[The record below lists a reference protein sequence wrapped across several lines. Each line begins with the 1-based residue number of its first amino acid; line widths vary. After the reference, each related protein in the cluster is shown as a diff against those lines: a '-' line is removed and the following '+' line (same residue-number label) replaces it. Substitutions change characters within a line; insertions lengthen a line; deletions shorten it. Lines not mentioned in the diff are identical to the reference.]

1 MEIQELFKTMEYGP
15 APEQSQFAQDWL
27 DKWQSKLKLY
37 INGQWQEAKSG
48 EYVNALNPS
57 TGKVLTQV
65 SKAAKEDLEEAVQS
79 AKKAQKGWFELG
91 GHVRARYIYAIARE
105 IQKNARLLAVLE
117 TMNNGKPIRETR
129 DIDVPLVA
137 RHFYYHA
144 GCAQVM
150 DIEMADYKPVGVV
163 GQIIPW
169 NFPLLMMAWKIAPAL
184 SMGNT
189 VVLKP
194 ASYTPVTAILFAEIC
209 HNVGLPPGV
218 VNIVTGPSII
228 GQELVRHP
236 DVKKIA
242 FTGSTSVGKW
252 IRKESAGSGK
262 KLSLELGGKSPFIV
276 FEDADLDSA
285 IEGVVDAIWFNQGE
299 VCCAGSRLL
308 VQESIAEKFITKLR
322 NRMEKLRVG
331 DPLDKAV
338 DMGAIVSPQQLETI
352 SNLVKVGIK
361 EGGTLIQ
368 PSWQLPNQGFF
379 YHPTLITDLEP
390 SSTIV
395 QEEIFGPVLVSL
407 TFRTPKE
414 AVELA
419 NNTVYGLAA
428 SIWTEDIN
436 LALDIAPKVKAG
448 SVWINCTNL
457 FDAGSGFGGYK
468 ESGYGR
474 EGGKEGLFEYVVHK
488 EEKEGFETAFSKLKP
503 STQKEET
510 DSLALNS
517 SMPSID
523 RTPKLYIG
531 GKQVRPD
538 ATYSIQVLNPAGN
551 VVGEVGRGNRKDIRN
566 AVHVARTSLTKWNSM
581 SGHNRAQI
589 LYFIAEN
596 LNQRRGEYIKRL
608 MQVCGYS
615 KEMGELEFDTAIK
628 VVFMYAAY
636 ADKFDGLVHS
646 TLSRHV
652 TLAMNEPMGNFG
664 LMCPDENPLLSF
676 LSIVLPPIAMGNVVT
691 VIPSEKYPLLATD
704 LYQIFETSDLPA
716 GVINIVTGYHDELIG
731 FLSSHHDIDAIWY
744 FGTKEN
750 SFIIEE
756 NSAINMKRT
765 WVSNGKLINWFNL
778 TRAREFLRES
788 TQVKNIWIPYGV

>member
-1 MEIQELFKTMEYGP
+1 MEIRELFKTMEYGP

-37 INGQWQEAKSG
+37 INGEWRKAKSG

-65 SKAAKEDLEEAVQS
+65 SKAGKEDLDEAVQS
-79 AKKAQKGWFELG
+79 AKKAQKAWYDLG
-91 GHVRARYIYAIARE
+91 GHVRARYLYAIARE

-144 GCAQVM
+144 GCAQLM
-150 DIEMADYKPVGVV
+150 DIEMADYEPVGVV

-194 ASYTPVTAILFAEIC
+194 ASYTPVTAVLFAEIC
-209 HNVGLPPGV
+209 HNIGLPPGV
-218 VNIVTGPSII
+218 VNIVTGPSVI

-236 DVKKIA
+236 DVNKIA

-308 VQESIAEKFITKLR
+308 VQESIAEKFIEKLR
-322 NRMEKLRVG
+322 VRMEKLRVG
-331 DPLDKAV
+331 DPLDKAI

-361 EGGTLIQ
+361 EGGRLIK
-368 PSWQLPNQGFF
+368 PSWQLPTQGFF

-390 SSTIV
+390 ASTIV

-407 TFRTPKE
+407 TFRTPNE

-436 LALDIAPKVKAG
+436 IALDSAPKVKAG

-488 EEKEGFETAFSKLKP
+488 EELNGFENEFTKLSVSKPEMVKDPL
-503 STQKEET
+503 E
-510 DSLALNS
+510 
-517 SMPSID
+517 SMPSIN

-538 ATYSIQVLNPAGN
+538 ATYSIQITNPSGQI
-551 VVGEVGRGNRKDIRN
+551 VGEVGRGNRKDIRN
-566 AVHVARTSLTKWNSM
+566 AVHIGRNSLAKWNSY
-581 SGHNRAQI
+581 SGHQRAQI
-589 LYFIAEN
+589 LYYIAEN
-596 LNQRRGEYIKRL
+596 LHQRRDEYVRRL
-608 MQVCGYS
+608 EQVCGYF
-615 KEMGELEFDTAIK
+615 KEMAELEFDTTIK
-628 VVFMYAAY
+628 VIFMYAAF
-636 ADKFDGLVHS
+636 ADKYDGLVHS

-652 TLAMNEPMGNFG
+652 TLAMNEPIGNFA
-664 LMCPDENPLLSF
+664 LLCPDENPLLSF
-676 LSIVLPPIAMGNVVT
+676 ISIIMPPIAMGNVVT

-704 LYQIFETSDLPA
+704 LYQIFETSDLPD
-716 GVINIVTGYHDELIG
+716 GVVNIVTGYHPEIIS
-731 FLSSHHDIDAIWY
+731 FLSNHQDIDAIWY
-744 FGTKEN
+744 FGSKEN
-750 SFIIEE
+750 SFLVEE
-756 NSAINMKRT
+756 NSATNMKRT
-765 WVSNGKLINWFNL
+765 WVSNGRKINWFNL